1 MAPTPNLDLLVQQ
14 SLEKCLSR
22 LSRISTGH
30 WRATMVNSSVAKPS
44 YILAR
49 YAADSVEAVFLKLNG
64 LPLSSVMLVPPG
76 DIQCISKGFTGHSFP
91 KTEKTSIADEIM
103 LTELGNIL
111 LNALLNAV
119 INALKKSGLPDLPR
133 FVEGN
138 EAKLA
143 AEFGG
148 MMNLDEDCRIVSAAI
163 SLECEGLAAWTLH
176 AFVPSE
182 LAREI
187 EQP

>member
-14 SLEKCLSR
+14 SLDKCLSR

-30 WRATMVNSSVAKPS
+30 WRAAMVNSYTGKPAD
-44 YILAR
+44 IFTR
-49 YAADSVEAVFLKLNG
+49 YAAETAEAVFLKFAG
-64 LPLSSVMLVPPG
+64 LPFHSVMLVPPG
-76 DIQCISKGFTGHSFP
+76 DIQCVSRGFTGHSFP

-119 INALKKSGLPDLPR
+119 INALKRSGLPELPR
-133 FVEGN
+133 FMEGD
-138 EAKLA
+138 ARKLA
-143 AEFGG
+143 AEFSGAL
-148 MMNLDEDCRIVSAAI
+148 NLDENCRIVSAAI
-163 SLECEGLAAWTLH
+163 SLECDGLAAWTLH
-176 AFVPSE
+176 AFVPNE